1 MNTQQHT
8 QQHIQQQVPA
18 PNLLPQ
24 SRITI
29 RRRESALRNWTFIL
43 IALGLLVALPSAMLS
58 VHLRTTKP
66 VDTDHVT
73 RFVNDLQE
81 LQATI
86 PPLKK
91 RLVELELAS
100 KSQQL
105 AKSRIQWT
113 SVLNHL
119 ASLAGE
125 HVRIHDFN
133 ASIESTGPSPRIDLS
148 IQIHTQSLSQ
158 AREFLVI
165 LENAALFDELNM
177 QDSRRISSGPDA
189 PVNSTIH
196 AQIIAQQQ
204 PAEQKP

>member
-1 MNTQQHT
+1 MNQQSP
-8 QQHIQQQVPA
+8 QVPS

-24 SRITI
+24 SRITT
-29 RRRESALRNWTFIL
+29 RRRESALRNWTFAL
-43 IALGLLVALPSAMLS
+43 IALSLVVVLPSAMLG

-66 VDTDHVT
+66 IDTDHVT
-73 RFVNDLQE
+73 RFVNDLREIQS
-81 LQATI
+81 TI

-100 KSQQL
+100 HSQQR

-119 ASLAGE
+119 AALAPD

-133 ASIESTGPSPRIDLS
+133 ASIESSGPSQSIDLT
-148 IQIHTQSLSQ
+148 IQIHTDSLSQ

-165 LENAALFDELNM
+165 LENAALFDQINM
-177 QDSRRISSGPDA
+177 LDSRRQSSDPDS
-189 PVNSTIH
+189 PVNSTIQ
-196 AQIIAQQQ
+196 AQIIAQTQ
-204 PAEQKP
+204 PTEQKP